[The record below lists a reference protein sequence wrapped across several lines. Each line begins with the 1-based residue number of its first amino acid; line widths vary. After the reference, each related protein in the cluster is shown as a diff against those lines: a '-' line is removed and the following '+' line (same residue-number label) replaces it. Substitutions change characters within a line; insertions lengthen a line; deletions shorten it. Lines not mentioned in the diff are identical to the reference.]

1 MKTEYTVNIILG
13 IKTYVVNASDADE
26 AQLLATK
33 EFIADGYSL
42 NEIQDMNF
50 YIGQEDN

>member
-1 MKTEYTVNIILG
+1 MKTDYTVNIMLG

-33 EFIADGYSL
+33 EFKADGYEL
-42 NEIQDMNF
+42 HEIVDMNW
-50 YIGQEDN
+50 EAN